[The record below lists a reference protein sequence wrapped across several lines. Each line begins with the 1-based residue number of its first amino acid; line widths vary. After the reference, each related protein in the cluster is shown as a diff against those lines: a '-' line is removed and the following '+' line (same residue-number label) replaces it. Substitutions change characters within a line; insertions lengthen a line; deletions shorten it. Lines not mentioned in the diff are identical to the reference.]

1 MSFVN
6 LTCIHMK
13 NNTARAVLVI
23 LTLTVAYSA
32 IFSLSGCKKDVQT
45 ITVHDSINV
54 VKHDTLYKRDTL
66 YKVDTVDYDNICPLR
81 GLYVGTNTQSNG
93 AHSNSIYTFYDNHFA
108 IGQETLNGPATSW
121 SGFRNTCDSVIM
133 SVYYVSNNSYYLLK
147 GKISSDRKTIS
158 GTYMTSDGLYY
169 GVFTMSK

>member
-1 MSFVN
+1 
-6 LTCIHMK
+6 MK
-13 NNTARAVLVI
+13 IKSAQVVLAI
-23 LTLTVAYSA
+23 LTLTIACST
-32 IFSLSGCKKDVQT
+32 IFSLSGCKKEVET
-45 ITVHDSINV
+45 KTVHDTLNV
-54 VKHDTLYKRDTL
+54 IKHDTLYKRDTL
-66 YKVDTVDYDNICPLR
+66 YKIDTIDYDSKCPLR

-93 AHSNSIYTFYDNHFA
+93 AQSNSIYTFYDNHFA

-133 SVYYVSNNSYYLLK
+133 SVYYVTNNSYYLLK

-158 GTYMTSDGLYY
+158 GTYMTTDGMFN

>member
-1 MSFVN
+1 
-6 LTCIHMK
+6 MK
-13 NNTARAVLVI
+13 NKPAKAVLAI
-23 LTLTVAYSA
+23 LSLA
-32 IFSLSGCKKDVQT
+32 IACSSILSFSSCKKEVET
-45 ITVHDSINV
+45 KIV
-54 VKHDTLYKRDTL
+54 HDTLSIVKRDTL
-66 YKVDTVDYDNICPLR
+66 YKIDTIDYDNKCPLR

-93 AHSNSIYTFYDNHFA
+93 AQSNSIYTFYDNHFA

-147 GKISSDRKTIS
+147 GKISNDRKTIS
-158 GTYMTSDGLYY
+158 GTYMTTNGQFT

>member
-1 MSFVN
+1 MFN
-6 LTCIHMK
+6 MT
-13 NNTARAVLVI
+13 NNPAKTVLVI
-23 LTLTVAYSA
+23 LSLTIAYSA
-32 IFSLSGCKKDVQT
+32 IFTFSSCKKDVET
-45 ITVHDSINV
+45 KTVHDTLSIV
-54 VKHDTLYKRDTL
+54 KRDTL
-66 YKVDTVDYDNICPLR
+66 YKIDTIDYDNKCPLR

-133 SVYYVSNNSYYLLK
+133 SVYYISNNSYYLLK
-147 GKISSDRKTIS
+147 GKISNDRKTIS
-158 GTYMTSDGLYY
+158 GTYMTTDGLFN

>member
-1 MSFVN
+1 
-6 LTCIHMK
+6 MK
-13 NNTARAVLVI
+13 NRSAQAVLAI
-23 LTLTVAYSA
+23 LTLTIACSS
-32 IFSLSGCKKDVQT
+32 ILSFSSCKKEVETKT
-45 ITVHDSINV
+45 I
-54 VKHDTLYKRDTL
+54 HDTLSIVKRDTL
-66 YKVDTVDYDNICPLR
+66 YKIDTIDYDNKCPLR

-133 SVYYVSNNSYYLLK
+133 SVYYVTNNGYFLLK
-147 GKISSDRKTIS
+147 GKISNDRKTIS
-158 GTYMTSDGLYY
+158 GTYMTTDGQYT

>member
-1 MSFVN
+1 
-6 LTCIHMK
+6 MK
-13 NNTARAVLVI
+13 NTPAQAVLAI
-23 LTLTVAYSA
+23 LTLTIACSA
-32 IFSLSGCKKDVQT
+32 IFSLASCKKNVETKT
-45 ITVHDSINV
+45 I
-54 VKHDTLYKRDTL
+54 HDTLSVTKRDTL
-66 YKVDTVDYDNICPLR
+66 YKIDTIDYDSKCPLR

-93 AHSNSIYTFYDNHFA
+93 AQSNSIYTFYDNHFA

-147 GKISSDRKTIS
+147 GKISTDRKTIA
-158 GTYMTSDGLYY
+158 GTYMTTDGLFH